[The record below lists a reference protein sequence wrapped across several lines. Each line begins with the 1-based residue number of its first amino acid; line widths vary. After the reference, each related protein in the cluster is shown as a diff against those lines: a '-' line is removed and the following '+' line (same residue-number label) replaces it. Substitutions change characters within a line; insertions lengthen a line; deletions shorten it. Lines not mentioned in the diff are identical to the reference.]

1 MKPATLPAD
10 LAKFLP
16 SPDVA
21 AELELMPRMTEKDM
35 VAEVTGW
42 IDRVADMMTSEA
54 WRQLLR
60 ASVRKAV
67 LGGTL
72 PVLQVTK
79 AAETNR
85 EIDLALRELVAEQ
98 LDVAGD
104 IATTTAWRSYVQR
117 MALRD
122 ITPDAR
128 GRKDDNVRRDIGVAV
143 LMTITMARWPYL
155 RKHRAGDIVA
165 KALSRRHVAGIG
177 HKQAVRL
184 FDQYDRIVGRVARLI
199 PT

>member
-1 MKPATLPAD
+1 MKHAALPAD

-16 SPDVA
+16 SPEVA
-21 AELELMPRMTEKDM
+21 AELELMPRMAERDM
-35 VAEVTGW
+35 VAAVAGLVD
-42 IDRVADMMTSEA
+42 IVADLMTTDA

-72 PVLQVTK
+72 PMLQVTK

-98 LDVAGD
+98 LDVPGD
-104 IATTTAWRSYVQR
+104 FATTTAWRSYIQR

-155 RKHRAGDIVA
+155 RKNRAGDIVA
-165 KALSRRHVAGIG
+165 RALSRRHVASIG
-177 HKQAVRL
+177 YKQAVRL

-199 PT
+199 PA